1 MLCGETHGNNRCFEK
16 DESIIDVISN
26 AFGDISGFDKISVL
40 DEVRAYMKKFNTTG
54 ACFSDRHYMVSLDQR
69 IDQFKELV
77 DAETYFVFNRARQY
91 GKTTVLKALEKE
103 LQAQYY
109 VASLD
114 FQMLGNKSF
123 EDEVLFSKSFVKLFV
138 KKMRTCQSV
147 SPAVQKLLEELLQ
160 DANQNEL
167 YLLID
172 LFLKLSELCI
182 LSDKPIVLMIDEA
195 DNASNNQ
202 VFFDFL
208 AQLRGYYLNRDNEPT
223 FQSVI
228 LAGVYDVRNF
238 KRKIRPDEE
247 HSTNSP
253 WNIAAQYE
261 IHMEFS
267 KKEIAVMLAEYERDH
282 HTEMNLD
289 EMSALLYNYTA
300 GYPYLVSRL
309 CQIIDEAALQWT
321 REGFLEAER
330 RLAVEQN
337 TLFES
342 LINKL
347 DTYEKLRQMI
357 ELILF
362 HGRKISYNMDD
373 YMLSLASM
381 FGFIKNVN
389 GSVMIAN
396 RIFEIRLYNYYLTSD
411 EIKQCDLYQ
420 MSVFD
425 RNQFV
430 LKGVLNM
437 RLILEKCVVHFHE
450 LYGNSS
456 DRFKEEYG
464 RKHFLLYLRPIIN
477 GTGNYYIEAQTRD
490 DRRTDV
496 VVDYHGQQYIIEMKI
511 WRGQEYNRQ
520 GEQQLAE
527 YLDAYGMNVGY
538 LLSFNFN
545 KNKKIGVRENM
556 IGNKTIIEAVV

>member
-1 MLCGETHGNNRCFEK
+1 M
-16 DESIIDVISN
+16 
-26 AFGDISGFDKISVL
+26 
-40 DEVRAYMKKFNTTG
+40 
-54 ACFSDRHYMVSLDQR
+54 
-69 IDQFKELV
+69 
-77 DAETYFVFNRARQY
+77 
-91 GKTTVLKALEKE
+91 
-103 LQAQYY
+103 
-109 VASLD
+109 
-114 FQMLGNKSF
+114 
-123 EDEVLFSKSFVKLFV
+123 
-138 KKMRTCQSV
+138 
-147 SPAVQKLLEELLQ
+147 
-160 DANQNEL
+160 
-167 YLLID
+167 
-172 LFLKLSELCI
+172 
-182 LSDKPIVLMIDEA
+182 
-195 DNASNNQ
+195 
-202 VFFDFL
+202 
-208 AQLRGYYLNRDNEPT
+208 
-223 FQSVI
+223 
-228 LAGVYDVRNF
+228 
-238 KRKIRPDEE
+238 
-247 HSTNSP
+247 
-253 WNIAAQYE
+253 
-261 IHMEFS
+261 
-267 KKEIAVMLAEYERDH
+267 
-282 HTEMNLD
+282 
-289 EMSALLYNYTA
+289 
-300 GYPYLVSRL
+300 SRL

-437 RLILEKCVVHFHE
+437 RLILEKFVVHFHE

>member
-1 MLCGETHGNNRCFEK
+1 
-16 DESIIDVISN
+16 
-26 AFGDISGFDKISVL
+26 
-40 DEVRAYMKKFNTTG
+40 MKKFNTTG
-54 ACFSDRHYMVSLDQR
+54 ACFPDRHYMVSLEKR
-69 IDQFKELV
+69 LGQFKELV
-77 DAETYFVFNRARQY
+77 DAEMYFVFSRARQY
-91 GKTTVLKALEKE
+91 GKTTILKALEKE
-103 LQAQYY
+103 LQAEYY
-109 VASLD
+109 VVSLD

-123 EDEVLFSKSFVKLFV
+123 EDEVLFSKSFAKLFV
-138 KKMRTCQSV
+138 KKMRMCQPV
-147 SPAVQKLLEELLQ
+147 SPAVQKVLEELLQ
-160 DANQNEL
+160 EANQSEL
-167 YLLID
+167 YLLLD

-182 LSDKPIVLMIDEA
+182 ISDKPVVLMIDEA
-195 DNASNNQ
+195 DHASNNQ
-202 VFFDFL
+202 VFLDFL

-228 LAGVYDVRNF
+228 LTGVYDVRNF

-247 HSTNSP
+247 HNTNSP

-261 IHMEFS
+261 ICMAFS
-267 KKEIAVMLAEYERDH
+267 KEEIANMLAEYEQEY
-282 HTEMNLD
+282 HTEMDID
-289 EMSALLYNYTA
+289 EMSGLLYNYTS

-347 DTYEKLRQMI
+347 DTYEKLHQMI

-373 YMLSLASM
+373 SMVSLASR
-381 FGFIKNVN
+381 FGFIKNEH
-389 GSVMIAN
+389 GFVMIAN
-396 RIFEIRLYNYYLTSD
+396 RIFEVRLYNYYLTSD

-420 MSVFD
+420 MSVSD

-430 LKGVLNM
+430 LNGMLNM
-437 RLILEKCVVHFHE
+437 RLILEKFVVHFDE

-456 DRFKEEYG
+456 VRFKEEYG

-527 YLDAYGMNVGY
+527 YLEAYGKDVGY

-545 KNKKIGVRENM
+545 KNKKTGVWEKM
-556 IGNKTIIEAVV
+556 IGNKIIIEAVV